1 VNVPIGANPRQI
13 HLPWGCELTLSTPPC
28 ILAVFR
34 PVNASSQNTNRQRRC
49 DVQCH
54 ASAHVSSESS
64 GISRRAAIGGS
75 IALASVAALQSS
87 LPAEARVVSSD
98 WEKVDLPVD
107 PGVVLLDIG
116 FTDEKHGECGISARI
131 TRDCTCDEACWRV
144 PAYCWHAILH
154 LLSPT
159 SSSNA
164 AVVPFCHSVLI
175 STLPAHAGFL
185 LGSRETLLETKDGG
199 RTWEP
204 RSVAAAKDEG
214 SSPSSVHF
222 SHACHCLV
230 QLQVSTCPRSALA
243 CRIWAFGRSSLCLL
257 VKIKTYMCREAVL
270 CAGAS
275 RLALLFTVLTHF
287 RNTTPLP
294 GTLP

>member
-1 VNVPIGANPRQI
+1 MCANRCQ
-13 HLPWGCELTLSTPPC
+13 PWTDPSALGLCNDPPC

-54 ASAHVSSESS
+54 TSADASSESS

-116 FTDEKHGECGISARI
+116 FTDEKHGECGTSARI
-131 TRDCTCDEACWRV
+131 THEIAPVTRHDEACWFV
-144 PAYCWHAILH
+144 PAYCCHAMLH

-159 SSSNA
+159 SSFYV
-164 AVVPFCHSVLI
+164 AVVALCHSVLI
-175 STLPAHAGFL
+175 STLPC
-185 LGSRETLLETKDGG
+185 T
-199 RTWEP
+199 
-204 RSVAAAKDEG
+204 
-214 SSPSSVHF
+214 
-222 SHACHCLV
+222 
-230 QLQVSTCPRSALA
+230 
-243 CRIWAFGRSSLCLL
+243 CRI
-257 VKIKTYMCREAVL
+257 
-270 CAGAS
+270 
-275 RLALLFTVLTHF
+275 LAWE
-287 RNTTPLP
+287 
-294 GTLP
+294 